1 MSTAPEAPKAP
12 MAPVSRENRPEI
24 VGADIPEPPYPI
36 ELFGAVTK
44 GFGRGARFL
53 GIPTGKSRLEL

>member
-1 MSTAPEAPKAP
+1 
-12 MAPVSRENRPEI
+12 MAPVSRESRPDI
-24 VGADIPEPPYPI
+24 VGGDAPEAPYPL

-53 GIPTGKSRLEL
+53 GIPTGESKEHFKRTFQA